1 MPIKTAIIGL
11 DTSHAVE
18 LPKLAQDPTVPPQN
32 QVHGL
37 QITRCMRFETPF
49 QKKDG
54 LDKRQAYL
62 ESIGVEVTE
71 DFDHTVEGADF
82 LMLEINDPARHLEF
96 FSKCAELGKPVF
108 LDKPVAD
115 TIGNAAKIYQIAR
128 EKNVRFFSAS
138 SLRFD
143 VDFQEL
149 LAKTVCP
156 PDTAH
161 VWGPIG
167 PAAAGSSIVW
177 YGVHTFE
184 MLQAVMGRGA
194 IAVTSVPDRNGVL
207 CHVAYA
213 DGRRGLVEM
222 TNGCYKYGALAR
234 KFTGETEVCVTT
246 GRIPAYKMLMDQ
258 IVGFITNGTQP
269 VALEDIFE
277 VMVMLDAAELSLQT
291 GNTQPVFSG

>member
-1 MPIKTAIIGL
+1 MPIKTAIVGL

-18 LPKLAQDPTVPPQN
+18 LSKLVQDPTVPPQN

-37 QITRCMRFETPF
+37 QVTRCFRFETPF

-71 DFDHTVEGADF
+71 DFEHTVEGADF
-82 LMLEINDPARHLEF
+82 LMLEINDPARHLEY
-96 FSKCAELGKPVF
+96 FSKCAELGKPIF

-115 TIGNAAKIYQIAR
+115 TIENAAKIYQIAR
-128 EKNVRFFSAS
+128 EKNIRFFSS
-138 SLRFD
+138 SALRFD
-143 VDFQEL
+143 VDLQEL
-149 LAKTVCP
+149 LAKNIAS
-156 PDTAH
+156 DTAH
-161 VWGPIG
+161 IWGPIG

-194 IAVTSVPDRNGVL
+194 IAVTTIPDRNGVL

-213 DGRRGLVEM
+213 DGRRGIVEM
-222 TNGCYKYGALAR
+222 TNNCYKYGALVR
-234 KFTGETEVCVTT
+234 KFTGASEVCHVT
-246 GRIPAYKMLMDQ
+246 GRVPFYKMLMDQ
-258 IVGFITNGTQP
+258 IVDFIANGTQP
-269 VALEDIFE
+269 VALEDTFE
-277 VMVMLDAAELSLQT
+277 VMAMLDAAELSFQT
-291 GNTQPVFSG
+291 GNPQPVFRA